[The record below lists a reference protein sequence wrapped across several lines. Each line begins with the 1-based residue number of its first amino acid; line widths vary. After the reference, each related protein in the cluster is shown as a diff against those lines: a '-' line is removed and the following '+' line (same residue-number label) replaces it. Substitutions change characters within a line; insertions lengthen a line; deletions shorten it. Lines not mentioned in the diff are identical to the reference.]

1 MKFEIFDSQKNDY
14 LIVGYRSD
22 SQPDL
27 FVFAKISFAYGTSE
41 APLDYGYGDNETH
54 TSEKVDVYLPES
66 IEFEYATYEDGD
78 IAKLTDEQNNLLEE
92 EANNIFNKYFSGYEY
107 DDLRYDINTALKKSY
122 SKGGVVLSKF
132 FANTNRFFPYNGNFL
147 YPPRIES
154 RLQPISLDK
163 FDNGNYIGQ
172 PKLNGSSTSV
182 TISEK
187 SVVAKER
194 HNKFFAIPPK
204 FDFQSLHRGNGFM
217 CITGEFMNK
226 SKKDQDGKPLK
237 VFCIWDIVA
246 YDGKILIG
254 STIEERMN
262 LLNKLYPTKS
272 EIKTKNG
279 VPYLLETGIPDIYK
293 VNNFYGRFSELFN
306 DLTSVD
312 MVEGFV
318 LKRKNGKLEM
328 MTREENNTGWS
339 VKVRK
344 PTSNYKFDDGGAIKK
359 YEDLSKK
366 TTMVI
371 NENDSVVNERIDEV
385 ELNIKRKGVD
395 IKSPKKIEDAP
406 DAVNIFKE
414 LWDSG
419 KLNVYEELNVL
430 LLNNNNE
437 VIGYYQHTKG
447 GVNQTLVDIELIC
460 AMAIKALAKGVIVAH
475 NHPSG
480 NLMPSTADKAFTSRL
495 KEALKLFEITL
506 LDSIII
512 TKDSYFSF
520 QNKNLMERGGNVGI

>member
-1 MKFEIFDSQKNDY
+1 
-14 LIVGYRSD
+14 
-22 SQPDL
+22 
-27 FVFAKISFAYGTSE
+27 
-41 APLDYGYGDNETH
+41 
-54 TSEKVDVYLPES
+54 
-66 IEFEYATYEDGD
+66 
-78 IAKLTDEQNNLLEE
+78 
-92 EANNIFNKYFSGYEY
+92 
-107 DDLRYDINTALKKSY
+107 
-122 SKGGVVLSKF
+122 
-132 FANTNRFFPYNGNFL
+132 
-147 YPPRIES
+147 
-154 RLQPISLDK
+154 
-163 FDNGNYIGQ
+163 
-172 PKLNGSSTSV
+172 
-182 TISEK
+182 
-187 SVVAKER
+187 
-194 HNKFFAIPPK
+194 
-204 FDFQSLHRGNGFM
+204 
-217 CITGEFMNK
+217 
-226 SKKDQDGKPLK
+226 
-237 VFCIWDIVA
+237 
-246 YDGKILIG
+246 
-254 STIEERMN
+254 
-262 LLNKLYPTKS
+262 
-272 EIKTKNG
+272 
-279 VPYLLETGIPDIYK
+279 
-293 VNNFYGRFSELFN
+293 
-306 DLTSVD
+306 
-312 MVEGFV
+312 
-318 LKRKNGKLEM
+318 
-328 MTREENNTGWS
+328 
-339 VKVRK
+339 
-344 PTSNYKFDDGGAIKK
+344 
-359 YEDLSKK
+359 
-366 TTMVI
+366 MVI